1 MQPETRYAKSGDVHI
16 AYQVTGTGPLDLV
29 LVPGFVSHLEQ
40 GWEEPRFARLLNRL
54 GSFCRLI
61 RFDKRGTGLSDRVAA
76 IPSLEE
82 RMDDVRAVMDAV
94 GSERAALLGMSEG
107 GPMCALFAS
116 TYPERTSALIMYGAM
131 ARFAWAPD
139 HPWGRTLEEH
149 EARLKAVEQTWG
161 TGAVLPLFSPSLV
174 DDDSYRKWW
183 ATFERASAS
192 PGAVLAV
199 YRMNWE
205 IDARH
210 VLPAINVPT
219 LVLHRTGDLVVKVE
233 HGRYIAEHIPGAQY
247 VELPGPDHAPWAGDA
262 EALVDEI
269 EEFLTGVRHGPEPDR
284 VLATV
289 LFTDIVHA
297 TERAA
302 ELGDRRWRDLLV
314 QHHALVRGELKRFRG
329 REIDTAGDGFLA
341 AFDGPARA
349 VRCACAVNDAVG
361 SLGIRIRAG
370 LHTGECEVIGDK
382 LGGIA
387 VHIGARVAAM
397 AAPAEVLASSTV
409 KDLVAG
415 SGLRFL
421 DRGIHALKGVPGEWR
436 LFAVDRSP
444 ERDSTTPFGQ
454 RRQPA

>member
-1 MQPETRYAKSGDVHI
+1 VQPETRYARSGDVHI
-16 AYQVTGTGPLDLV
+16 AYQVSGNGPLDLV
-29 LVPGFVSHLEQ
+29 YVPGFVSHVELP
-40 GWEEPRFARLLNRL
+40 WEEPRAARFLDRL
-54 GSFCRLI
+54 GAFSRLI

-94 GSERAALLGMSEG
+94 GSERAAVLGVSEG

-131 ARFAWAPD
+131 AKYAWAPD
-139 HPWGRTLEEH
+139 HPWGRRLEEH

-161 TGAVLPLFSPSLV
+161 TGAMLPVFAPSLA
-174 DDDSYRKWW
+174 DDDSSRKWW
-183 ATFERASAS
+183 ATYERASAS

-199 YRMNWE
+199 FQMNFE

-210 VLPAINVPT
+210 VLPAIRVPT
-219 LVLHRTGDLVVKVE
+219 LILHRTGDQAVKVE
-233 HGRYIAEHIPGAQY
+233 HGRYIAEHIPGAKY
-247 VELPGPDHAPWAGDA
+247 VELPGIDHVPFVGDA
-262 EALVDEI
+262 DALVDEI

-289 LFTDIVHA
+289 LFTDIVQA

-302 ELGDRRWRDLLV
+302 ELGDRRWRDLLA

-397 AAPAEVLASSTV
+397 AAPGEVLASSTV

-415 SGLRFL
+415 SGLCFE
-421 DRGIHALKGVPGEWR
+421 DRGIHTLKGVPDAWR

-444 ERDSTTPFGQ
+444 ERDATTPSNQ